1 MEELLEGVDMAEL
14 QKEVMSNPNIRETV
28 QEVLK
33 NPEALNEFKNFF
45 TGGSK
50 WRNKHTRT
58 RKKRGSSGTHSSTKK
73 HQKDYAKRVDK
84 SFKNFPFAMSS
95 TTSEHDEYEHAYPLK
110 PMSIHGEKKR
120 RGAVDWDSVFEDKM
134 VNRPPNR
141 KVYDEG
147 TSRLSPDE
155 KIHRLRKEAQDIKKA
170 LQKKEEKDI
179 KEGKKVM
186 YGGKWSLKY
195 KRSINCRNPKGFS
208 QKQYC
213 KKKNRKSK
221 KKRKKSRKKRKR
233 RKKKRTRRK
242 RR

>member
-1 MEELLEGVDMAEL
+1 MEELLGNIDTADL
-14 QKEVMSNPNIRETV
+14 QTQLLSQPGMKQAVE
-28 QEVLK
+28 QVLK

-50 WRNKHTRT
+50 WRKKHTRN
-58 RKKRGSSGTHSSTKK
+58 RKKRGSGGTHSSTKK

-84 SFKNFPFAMSS
+84 SFKNFPFATSS
-95 TTSEHDEYEHAYPLK
+95 TTSEQDESEHVYPLK
-110 PMSIHGEKKR
+110 PMSIYG
-120 RGAVDWDSVFEDKM
+120 
-134 VNRPPNR
+134 
-141 KVYDEG
+141 
-147 TSRLSPDE
+147 E

-186 YGGKWSLKY
+186 FGGKWSLKY
-195 KRSINCRNPKGFS
+195 KRSINCRKPKGFS

-213 KKKNRKSK
+213 KRKNRKSK

>member
-1 MEELLEGVDMAEL
+1 MEELLEGIDMGEIFQSKL
-14 QKEVMSNPNIRETV
+14 
-28 QEVLK
+28 LK
-33 NPEALNEFKNFF
+33 NPDIAQLLEKVDHPETQNAFKNYF

-50 WRNKHTRT
+50 WRKKHTRN
-58 RKKRGSSGTHSSTKK
+58 RKKRGSGGTHSSTKK

-95 TTSEHDEYEHAYPLK
+95 TTSEQDEYEHAYPLK
-110 PMSIHGEKKR
+110 SMSILGEKTR
-120 RGAVDWDSVFEDKM
+120 RGAMGDLMEDKDF
-134 VNRPPNR
+134 R
-141 KVYDEG
+141 
-147 TSRLSPDE
+147 SLSHLDY
-155 KIHRLRKEAQDIKKA
+155 LRTEAED
-170 LQKKEEKDI
+170 LKKEILKKEK
-179 KEGKKVM
+179 KELSTATEENPAGKKVM

-195 KRSINCRNPKGFS
+195 KRSINCRKPKGFS

-213 KKKNRKSK
+213 KRKNRKSK

>member
-14 QKEVMSNPNIRETV
+14 QKGVMSDPNIRETV

-50 WRNKHTRT
+50 WRNKHTRN
-58 RKKRGSSGTHSSTKK
+58 RKKRGSGGTHSKATHPMSKDDGTRKRSDATAHEIEDKTFRSLEK
-73 HQKDYAKRVDK
+73 HDYLRKQAEDLKTEILQKEQKDL
-84 SFKNFPFAMSS
+84 S
-95 TTSEHDEYEHAYPLK
+95 TAT
-110 PMSIHGEKKR
+110 
-120 RGAVDWDSVFEDKM
+120 
-134 VNRPPNR
+134 
-141 KVYDEG
+141 
-147 TSRLSPDE
+147 
-155 KIHRLRKEAQDIKKA
+155 
-170 LQKKEEKDI
+170 KDNPT
-179 KEGKKVM
+179 GKKVM

-195 KRSINCRNPKGFS
+195 KRSINCRKPKGFS

-213 KKKNRKSK
+213 KRKNRKSK